1 MGFFRGLIR
10 GVTGIGRGIG
20 RAVGAVS
27 RVVGGALGAVDSVL
41 KSPIGQVVMAGLS
54 ANPKTRGAA
63 MVLQQGISQG
73 RNLNDVVAGLS
84 RGDQD
89 AINQA
94 VQMATQRSLGN

>member
-10 GVTGIGRGIG
+10 GVRNVGRAIGRGAQ
-20 RAVGAVS
+20 AVGGV
-27 RVVGGALGAVDSVL
+27 LGKVDSVI
-41 KSPIGQVVMAGLS
+41 KSPIGQVVMAGLA

-63 MVLQQGISQG
+63 MALQQGVSQG
-73 RNLNDVVAGLS
+73 ANLSNVVAGLS